1 MSSAARKSSSKLRE
15 PAKVRETARLAIRAG
30 LRDAAERVF
39 VRGGFSATKMSD
51 IAREAG
57 VAVGTL
63 YNYFES
69 KEVIFEEILASRG
82 TEFLA
87 RLEPTLQI
95 RSPLERLSA
104 IVRNGL
110 EFIDDHS
117 ALFAI
122 FVERGGVAEYDLQ
135 RLGGDLTER
144 EYACFLGQ
152 LGDCLRAAVQ
162 ARELRRDIAVPTMV
176 AALSG
181 AMNGAT
187 YAWLKRKRRGRLSA
201 VADDLVTLFLAG
213 ARVR

>member
-1 MSSAARKSSSKLRE
+1 MSSAVRKT
-15 PAKVRETARLAIRAG
+15 PAKARETARLAFRAS
-30 LRDAAERVF
+30 LRDAAEQVF
-39 VRGGFSATKMSD
+39 ARGGFQATKMAD

-69 KEVIFEEILASRG
+69 KEVIFEEILG
-82 TEFLA
+82 TRAAEFLA
-87 RLEPTLQI
+87 KLEPTLEI
-95 RSPLERLSA
+95 RSPLERLRA
-104 IVRNGL
+104 IVFGAL
-110 EFIDDHS
+110 EYIDEHS
-117 ALFAI
+117 AMFAI
-122 FVERGGVAEYDLQ
+122 LVERGGVAEYDLQ

-144 EYACFLGQ
+144 QYESFLGQ
-152 LGDCLRAAVQ
+152 LGDCLRSAVQ

-213 ARVR
+213 ARAR

>member
-1 MSSAARKSSSKLRE
+1 MPSAAHKS
-15 PAKVRETARLAIRAG
+15 PAKAREQARLAFRAS
-30 LRDAAERVF
+30 LRDAAEQVF
-39 VRGGFSATKMSD
+39 VRAGFQATKMAD

-63 YNYFES
+63 YNYFDS
-69 KEVIFEEILASRG
+69 KEVIFEEILATRG
-82 TEFLA
+82 AEFLA
-87 RLEPTLQI
+87 NLEPTLEI

-104 IVRNGL
+104 IVHRAL
-110 EFIDDHS
+110 EYIDQHS

-122 FVERGGVAEYDLQ
+122 LIERGGVAEYDLQ

-144 EYACFLGQ
+144 EYTCFLGQ
-152 LGDCLRAAVQ
+152 LGDCLRAAIQ
-162 ARELRRDIAVPTMV
+162 SRELRRDIAVPTMV

-213 ARVR
+213 ARAR

>member
-1 MSSAARKSSSKLRE
+1 MTSAVRKSSAKARE
-15 PAKVRETARLAIRAG
+15 SARQAFRAE

-39 VRGGFSATKMSD
+39 VRAGFQATKMAD

-82 TEFLA
+82 GELLA
-87 RLEPTLQI
+87 NLTPTLQI
-95 RSPLERLSA
+95 RSPLERLTA
-104 IVRNGL
+104 LVRAAL
-110 EFIDDHS
+110 DFIDAHS
-117 ALFAI
+117 ALFAMI
-122 FVERGGVAEYDLQ
+122 VERGGIAEYDLQ

-144 EYACFLGQ
+144 QYLYFLEQ

-187 YAWLKRKRRGRLSA
+187 YAWMKRKRRGRLSA
-201 VADDLVTLFLAG
+201 VADDLVSLFLAG
-213 ARVR
+213 ARAR

>member
-1 MSSAARKSSSKLRE
+1 MRYVYVRAQVAAKSQARARAWHFAPRCATPPSTCSCAPAFRRPRWPTSRSA
-15 PAKVRETARLAIRAG
+15 
-30 LRDAAERVF
+30 
-39 VRGGFSATKMSD
+39 
-51 IAREAG
+51 AG

-69 KEVIFEEILASRG
+69 KEVIFEEILATRG
-82 TEFLA
+82 AEFRA
-87 RLEPTLQI
+87 ALEPTLQI
-95 RSPLERLSA
+95 RSPIERLTAVVRSA
-104 IVRNGL
+104 L
-110 EFIDDHS
+110 EYIDQHS

-122 FVERGGVAEYDLQ
+122 LVERGGIAEYDLQ

-144 EYACFLGQ
+144 EYVSFLGQ

-162 ARELRRDIAVPTMV
+162 AGELRRDVAVPTMV

-201 VADDLVTLFLAG
+201 AADDLLTLFLAG
-213 ARVR
+213 ARAR